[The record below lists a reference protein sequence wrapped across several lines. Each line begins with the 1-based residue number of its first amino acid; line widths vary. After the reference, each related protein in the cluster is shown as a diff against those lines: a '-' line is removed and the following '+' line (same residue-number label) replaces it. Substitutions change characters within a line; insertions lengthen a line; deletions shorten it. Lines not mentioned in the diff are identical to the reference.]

1 MNTNA
6 AQAPK
11 VNHLFRNFWQLAK
24 PYWVS
29 EEKYRAWGLLA
40 LIIALSLGMVFMNVQ
55 FNSWYKEF
63 YDTMQN
69 LDKKGF
75 EQALY
80 KFGYLAFIYIVIA
93 VYAMWFQQM
102 LEIRWRRWA
111 TEHFT
116 ARWLADNN
124 FYRIQLTDQGTD
136 NPDQRIAEDVG
147 QFISISLS
155 LSLGLLR
162 ALVTLVSFIGILWTL
177 SGPISF
183 MLAGSEI
190 TIHGYMVWVAII
202 YAVIGSLITVLLGR
216 PLVSLNFLQQRFEA
230 DFRFG
235 LIRVRENAESIALY
249 HGDQEEQQRLSQRFT
264 AVVGNFWAL
273 MRRNKKLTWFTSFWG
288 QLAIIFPLIV
298 AAPRFFAKEISF
310 GGLMQINS
318 AFGQV
323 YGALDFVIG
332 SFSTLANWK
341 AIIDRLSTFETSLQ
355 AAQALPRLAV
365 TTKDGGIEWRQIC
378 VSKPNGQLLIENL
391 NLQLRAGD
399 SVLIRGP
406 SGAGKSSLLRALAGL
421 WPYASGELAMPA
433 TTQALFLSQKPYMP
447 LGTLR
452 AALFYPKTT
461 GHEDA
466 TLADLLELA
475 GLSHLLPRLDEVD
488 SWSHVL
494 SLGEQQRVALLRVLL
509 LKPDF
514 LLMDESSS
522 ALDAAGEAKLYAAV
536 AECMKQG
543 VMVSVG
549 HRSGLIEY
557 HRQVLDCHGQGQW
570 SLSH

>member
-6 AQAPK
+6 AQVPK
-11 VNHLFRNFWQLAK
+11 VSHLFRNFWQLAK

-111 TEHFT
+111 TVHFT

-183 MLAGSEI
+183 MLAGSEV
-190 TIHGYMVWVAII
+190 TIHGYMVWVALI

-249 HGDQEEQQRLSQRFT
+249 HGDQEEQQRLSQRFN

-365 TTKDGGIEWRQIC
+365 KTKEEGIEWRQIC
-378 VSKPNGQLLIENL
+378 VSKPNGQLLIDRL

-399 SVLIRGP
+399 SVLIRGA
-406 SGAGKSSLLRALAGL
+406 SGSGKSSLLRTLAGL
-421 WPYASGELAMPA
+421 WPYASGELAMPQ
-433 TTQALFLSQKPYMP
+433 TTQTLFLSQKPYMP

-452 AALFYPKTT
+452 AALYYPQAAR
-461 GHEDA
+461 HEDA
-466 TLADLLELA
+466 TLADLLE
-475 GLSHLLPRLDEVD
+475 
-488 SWSHVL
+488 
-494 SLGEQQRVALLRVLL
+494 
-509 LKPDF
+509 
-514 LLMDESSS
+514 
-522 ALDAAGEAKLYAAV
+522 
-536 AECMKQG
+536 
-543 VMVSVG
+543 
-549 HRSGLIEY
+549 
-557 HRQVLDCHGQGQW
+557 
-570 SLSH
+570 

>member
-40 LIIALSLGMVFMNVQ
+40 LIIALSLGLVFMNVQ

-249 HGDQEEQQRLSQRFT
+249 HGDQEEQQRLSQRFN

-288 QLAIIFPLIV
+288 QLAIIFPLMV

-355 AAQALPRLAV
+355 AAQALPRLTV
-365 TTKDGGIEWRQIC
+365 TAKEEGIEWRQIC
-378 VSKPNGQLLIENL
+378 VSKPNGQLLIDHL

-406 SGAGKSSLLRALAGL
+406 SGAGKSSLLRTLAGL

-433 TTQALFLSQKPYMP
+433 ATQALFLSQKPYMP

-509 LKPDF
+509 LEPDF

-536 AECMKQG
+536 AQCMKKG

-557 HRQVLDCHGQGQW
+557 HRQVLDCHGQGKW
-570 SLSH
+570 SLNN

>member
-1 MNTNA
+1 MHTNA

-111 TEHFT
+111 TAHFT
-116 ARWLADNN
+116 ARWLSDNQ
-124 FYRIQLTDQGTD
+124 FYRIQLTDKGTD

-249 HGDQEEQQRLSQRFT
+249 QGGQEEQQRLSQRFA
-264 AVVGNFWAL
+264 AVVDNFWAL

-288 QLAIIFPLIV
+288 QLAIIFPLMV

-341 AIIDRLSTFETSLQ
+341 AIIDRLSTFESSLQ

-365 TTKDGGIEWRQIC
+365 KTKEEGIEWRQIS

-391 NLQLRAGD
+391 NLQLHAGD
-399 SVLIRGP
+399 SVLIRGA
-406 SGAGKSSLLRALAGL
+406 SGAGKSSLLRTLAGL
-421 WPYASGELAMPA
+421 WPYASGELAMPQ
-433 TTQALFLSQKPYMP
+433 TTQTLFLSQKPYMP

-452 AALFYPKTT
+452 AALYYPQAAR
-461 GHEDA
+461 HEDA

-509 LKPDF
+509 LEPDF

-570 SLSH
+570 SLNH

>member
-365 TTKDGGIEWRQIC
+365 TAKEGGIEWRQIC

-433 TTQALFLSQKPYMP
+433 ATQALFLSQKPYMP

-557 HRQVLDCHGQGQW
+557 HRQVLDCQGQGQW